1 LDSSEASSESVETRF
16 QFHYSASFAL
26 GMWARG
32 NTKTSHSTPP
42 AVREMPNSHP
52 LWGKGLLRGTSG
64 LRGQGELGTAWA
76 GKPGQDKPSGASG
89 PRRRKLEI
97 SVSRRPSPVAQDP
110 REDPRG
116 ETLLLVPGPR
126 RTGWGGTATRK
137 AWFVAAL
144 DVPPPP
150 PWTGGRAGRST
161 TRAESE
167 TSRPH

>member
-1 LDSSEASSESVETRF
+1 
-16 QFHYSASFAL
+16 
-26 GMWARG
+26 
-32 NTKTSHSTPP
+32 
-42 AVREMPNSHP
+42 MPNSHP
-52 LWGKGLLRGTSG
+52 VWGRGRGLLHGTSG

-150 PWTGGRAGRST
+150 PWTGGRVGQRREP
-161 TRAESE
+161 RARPPAR
-167 TSRPH
+167 TSQGHVDQATNQLVLIIN